1 MVYRVGFSNLD
12 ETSDYAITV
21 KESLKKALSQYTD
34 IELIMRDNQHND
46 ELALQHANEFKAMG
60 VDLAIIFHINQRFGN
75 DLRTAL
81 FPIPIIA
88 LDIPISMTYY
98 FGPNNAQGGR
108 IAGKFATQWVKK
120 NWGGQLD
127 RVVALVDARV
137 LEALKDRIT
146 YAVAELTNGL
156 NLTKDQI
163 LFLDCANVRSTT
175 IQRFAPLMERWATHH
190 RVLGVGFNAETT
202 LAMLDVV
209 KDQGREQDFVT
220 VGHAADS
227 VLLNELKQPDTRLIA
242 STIYHPERYG
252 ELLTPLIH
260 ARLHGEHIPIWN
272 YIPIDLG
279 IAQAHQ
285 D

>member
-12 ETSDYAITV
+12 ERSEYAVIV
-21 KESLKKALSQYTD
+21 RESLQKALSQYKD
-34 IELIMRDNQHND
+34 IELILRDNQHSD
-46 ELALQHANEFKAMG
+46 ELALQHANEFKEMG
-60 VDLAIIFHINQRFGN
+60 VDLAIVFHINQRLGN
-75 DLRTAL
+75 DLRTAI

-98 FGPNNAQGGR
+98 FGPNNVQGGR
-108 IAGKFATQWVKK
+108 IAGKFVSSWIKK
-120 NWGGQLD
+120 YWNGQVD
-127 RVVALVDARV
+127 RVLALVDARV
-137 LEALKDRIT
+137 LDALKDRIT
-146 YAVAELTNGL
+146 YAVTEVTHSL

-175 IQRFAPLMERWATHH
+175 IERFAPLLERWKNHH
-190 RVLGVGFNAETT
+190 KILGVGFNAETT
-202 LAMLDVV
+202 LALLEVV
-209 KDQGREQDFVT
+209 KEQGRENDFIA

-227 VLLNELKQPDTRLIA
+227 YLMNELQQPNTRLLA

-252 ELLTPLIH
+252 ELLSPLIH

-279 IAQAHQ
+279 IAPAHQ
-285 D
+285 E